1 MVEVHTFNERLVNTT
16 KVFFTIDNGNVVAVL
31 IGNNA
36 VPTRQGFQFYVENHI
51 AEQIDKCELYFDG
64 ITPRLRLREGETL
77 DVREKTEKEL
87 EIERLKYELE
97 KLQNEEENT
106 KNESNDNET
115 E

>member
-51 AEQIDKCELYFDG
+51 AEQIDKCELYIDG
-64 ITPRLRLREGETL
+64 LEPKIRLREGEAIDIPKL
-77 DVREKTEKEL
+77 SDKEKRRKEL
-87 EIERLKYELE
+87 LEELE
-97 KLQNEEENT
+97 GLDAE
-106 KNESNDNET
+106 
-115 E
+115 